1 MYSNDTKFQ
10 ISIPFHE
17 DLFCSSTLSID
28 MWTEDYYELL
38 ELIGDDDAN

>member
-1 MYSNDTKFQ
+1 MYYNDTEIK

-17 DLFCSSTLSID
+17 NLFLGSTLSID

-38 ELIGDDDAN
+38 ELIGDDYE